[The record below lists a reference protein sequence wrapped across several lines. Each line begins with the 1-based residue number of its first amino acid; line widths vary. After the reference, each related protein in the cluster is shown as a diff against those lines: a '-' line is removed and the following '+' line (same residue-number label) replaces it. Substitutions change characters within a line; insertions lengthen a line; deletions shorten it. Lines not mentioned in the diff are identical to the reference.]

1 MAERTA
7 AAAGICRA
15 VVVGSVRRRLDYFRA
30 LADGVALLRLDY
42 VRLYYI
48 SGRGRGD
55 EHGEPVV
62 SADSAARQRDRI
74 YMKFNVV
81 IFVEKQNITPKN
93 LY

>member
-7 AAAGICRA
+7 AAAGICGA
-15 VVVGSVRRRLDYFRA
+15 TVIGSVRRRLDYFCA
-30 LADGVALLRLDY
+30 LADGVALLRLYY
-42 VRLYYI
+42 VRFYYI

-55 EHGEPVV
+55 KHGESVV
-62 SADSAARQRDRI
+62 SADSAAGQRDRI

-81 IFVEKQNITPKN
+81 IFVEKQNITPRN

>member
-1 MAERTA
+1 MR
-7 AAAGICRA
+7 
-15 VVVGSVRRRLDYFRA
+15 F
-30 LADGVALLRLDY
+30 
-42 VRLYYI
+42 YYI
-48 SGRGRGD
+48 SGRGCGD